1 MAIRRRLLSVGNRKL
16 GEVVAHFDLPALS
29 TCPGRTAACSSACY
43 ATKRWYRTR
52 AVKRRLA
59 WLLRQ
64 SRSAGFAGKLVR
76 EIRER
81 GFTHVRWHA
90 SGDIYSEGYARRML
104 AAMRASPRVVFWL
117 YTRSFIVPSILP
129 VLAEMAAL
137 PNCVVW
143 FSLDRDSVVP
153 DSLPEGVRTCWMQ
166 DDERPVP
173 LADLVFRTRRMI
185 GLPMVGAA
193 SPVCPAE
200 TAAGKRAGVNCG
212 SCQSCFA
219 D

>member
-1 MAIRRRLLSVGNRKL
+1 MASDRRLLSVGNRKL

-29 TCPGRTAACSSACY
+29 TCPGRTAACSAACY
-43 ATKRWYRTR
+43 ATKGRYGTR
-52 AVKRRLA
+52 SVKRRLA

-64 SRSAGFAGKLVR
+64 SRSPGFVRDLVR

-90 SGDIYSEGYARRML
+90 SGDVYSEEYARRML
-104 AAMRASPRVVFWL
+104 AAMRALPRVVFWL
-117 YTRSFIVPSILP
+117 YTRSFAVPSILP

-137 PNCVVW
+137 PNCTVW
-143 FSLDRDSVVP
+143 FSLDKDTPALARV
-153 DSLPEGVRTCWMQ
+153 PEGVRTCFLQ

-173 LADLVFRTRRMI
+173 DVGLVFRAKRMI
-185 GLPMVGAA
+185 GLPMVGA

-200 TAAGKRAGVNCG
+200 TVSGREAGVNCG
-212 SCQSCFA
+212 SCQACFR